1 MPRLGCDI
9 SAMIKQNVLFYWEWA
24 FPLLT
29 MGLLFAFVACAA
41 PAPVSTIETEC
52 APACPVDI
60 QPEPVVVTP
69 DRIAPSDRIPRITI
83 AELKQKME
91 SKANILIVDNRH
103 KEEYDVDHIKDAVSA
118 PLSAILAGEWK
129 PPLDKELVFY

>member
-1 MPRLGCDI
+1 M
-9 SAMIKQNVLFYWEWA
+9 SAMMKQKTLYYWKVA
-24 FPLLT
+24 LSLLALA
-29 MGLLFAFVACAA
+29 LLFGLMACAT
-41 PAPVSTIETEC
+41 PAPVSTTETEC

-60 QPEPVVVTP
+60 QPEPPAVAS

-83 AELKQKME
+83 AELRQKME

-103 KEEYDVDHIKDAVSA
+103 KEEEYDVDHIKGAVSA

-129 PPLDKELVFY
+129 PPLDKDLIFY